1 MPFGQLSRKGAPMDG
16 LMRILGEVFIS
27 ILRPFMGLW
36 LKYLVNC
43 KATKPFPPGLK
54 PPYLILSTHVSVF
67 EMPYLLMSVKPNPV
81 IVLHELHLTEK
92 IFVLLLSMVGSIW
105 RMQGVPDART
115 IRQMKRAVKKGRSV
129 LIYPEGDLNWDGDS
143 LALDMSMARVARFI
157 GAPVLVFRTK
167 GSYMA
172 FPRWAHRA
180 RRGRVDVEY
189 ELAVKA
195 EEFANLTD
203 EQVLER
209 LNKAFMHSERRW
221 LSEEEGKG
229 QGYSSSKPALGIER
243 LLFMCPSCGCDSC
256 MKSDNYSIACSKCGY
271 SARVD
276 ADLKLSDEGRS
287 GFADVWGWHDWQLS
301 EWRAK
306 AGAALRDGSLN
317 LSCSP
322 LKAEIVLIEP
332 APEGGGD
339 FTHRI
344 LKMPVRLDA
353 ASASLTPSGIS
364 LTKADGKPEL
374 VIPMA
379 EIRSVQ
385 VFIVGI
391 YDSNW
396 LIVMTDHAYYKLQL
410 IGDENPCYAWLL
422 AIKGHLAEN

>member
-1 MPFGQLSRKGAPMDG
+1 MDG

-43 KATKPFPPGLK
+43 RATKPFPDGLK

-67 EMPYLLMSVKPNPV
+67 EMPYLLMRVKPNPV

-143 LALDMSMARVARFI
+143 LSLDMSMARVARFI
-157 GAPVLVFRTK
+157 GASVLVFRTK

-180 RRGRVDVEY
+180 RRGRVDAEY
-189 ELAVKA
+189 ELAVRA
-195 EEFANLTD
+195 EEFASLTD

-209 LNKAFMHSERRW
+209 LNNAFMHSERRW
-221 LSEEEGKG
+221 LKDGSGKE
-229 QGYSSSKPALGIER
+229 QEYSSSKPALGLER
-243 LLFMCPSCGCDSC
+243 LLFLCPSCGCDSC
-256 MKSDNYSIACSKCGY
+256 LKSDNHSITCTKCGY
-271 SARVD
+271 STRVD
-276 ADLKLSDEGRS
+276 ANMKMEDNGRS
-287 GFADVWGWHDWQLS
+287 GFADVWGWHDWQLT

-306 AGAALRDGSLN
+306 ASSAFNDGSLS

-322 LKAEIVLIEP
+322 LKAEIVSIEP
-332 APEGGGD
+332 APEGEGA
-339 FTHRI
+339 FPHRT

-353 ASASLTPSGIS
+353 ASASLTASGITLLRSDGLPS
-364 LTKADGKPEL
+364 LS
-374 VIPMA
+374 IPMD

-391 YDSNW
+391 YNPNW
-396 LIVMTDHAYYKLQL
+396 LIVMTDKAYYKLQL
-410 IGDENPCYAWLL
+410 IGGGNPCYPWLL
-422 AIKGHLAEN
+422 AIKGRLAAD

>member
-1 MPFGQLSRKGAPMDG
+1 MPPEQHTREGASMDG
-16 LMRILGEVFIS
+16 LMRVLGEVFIS

-43 KATKPFPPGLK
+43 KAVKPFPDGLK

-92 IFVLLLSMVGSIW
+92 VFVLLLSMVGSIW

-143 LALDMSMARVARFI
+143 LSLDMSMARVARFI
-157 GAPVLVFRTK
+157 GASVLVFRTK

-180 RRGRVDVEY
+180 RRGRVDAEY
-189 ELAVKA
+189 QLAVKA
-195 EEFANLTD
+195 EEFANLSD
-203 EQVLER
+203 EQVLGR
-209 LNKAFMHSERRW
+209 LNSAFIHSERRW
-221 LSEEEGKG
+221 LKDGEGKG
-229 QGYSSSKPALGIER
+229 QGYSSSKPALGLER

-256 MKSDNYSIACSKCGY
+256 MKSDDYSISCTKCGY

-276 ADLKLSDEGRS
+276 GNMRLSDESRS
-287 GFADVWGWHDWQLS
+287 GFSDVWGWHDWQLG
-301 EWRAK
+301 EWKAK
-306 AGAALRDGSLN
+306 AGYAFSDGSLN

-322 LKAEIVLIEP
+322 VIAEIVSIEP
-332 APEGGGD
+332 APEGGGE
-339 FTHRI
+339 FNHRT
-344 LKMPVRLDA
+344 LRMPVRLDA
-353 ASASLTPSGIS
+353 ASASLTASGITLIDS
-364 LTKADGKPEL
+364 DGKPSL
-374 VIPMA
+374 SIPMA

-391 YDSNW
+391 YNPNW
-396 LIVMTDHAYYKLQL
+396 LIVMTGKAYYKLQL
-410 IGDENPCYAWLL
+410 IGGGNPCYAWLL
-422 AIKGHLAEN
+422 AIKGQLAA